1 MNQTIKKVNQEK
13 VLFMDIEDVR
23 RTKELDTVSREFE
36 LFRKKTRNR
45 ETDEFLS
52 NEQVVLE
59 YQKKAAL
66 KMCYTKIACIGVGF
80 IKDGEVHIKSLEGT
94 EEEVIKQFCNIA
106 QSFDYMCFS
115 NGIAFDLPM
124 VINNGYRYFDVCEVL
139 PDRFITSGKKQWNLD
154 RLLDLQ
160 EVFKGT
166 HYYASS
172 LDEMCY
178 HFDLPSP
185 KTDLDGSQV
194 SDEYWNN
201 GIEKISKYV
210 KQDVFAC
217 VNLFKKM
224 RFEQP
229 FEVFIDKNQNTTV
242 EPFIQELPLL
252 QKININ
258 KAISDENKI
267 ELKEILGK
275 KRISKKDKD
284 IIFDLI
290 KASLADIDPNFGA
303 VKNQKQIDEI
313 INQLREEFENN

>member
-1 MNQTIKKVNQEK
+1 
-13 VLFMDIEDVR
+13 
-23 RTKELDTVSREFE
+23 
-36 LFRKKTRNR
+36 
-45 ETDEFLS
+45 
-52 NEQVVLE
+52 
-59 YQKKAAL
+59 
-66 KMCYTKIACIGVGF
+66 MCYTKIVCIGVGF
-80 IKDGEVHIKSLEGT
+80 IKDGQVHIKSLEGT
-94 EEEVIKQFCNIA
+94 EEEVIKQFCTIA
-106 QSFDYMCFS
+106 QNFDYMCFS

-154 RLLDLQ
+154 RLIDLQ

-185 KTDLDGSQV
+185 KSDLDGSQV

-229 FEVFIDKNQNTTV
+229 FEAFIDKNENTTV
-242 EPFIQELPLL
+242 EPFVEELPLL
-252 QKININ
+252 QRIYTAKDLS
-258 KAISDENKI
+258 KENKE
-267 ELKEILGK
+267 ELLQLLK
-275 KRISKKDKD
+275 KKKITKKDKEKVL
-284 IIFDLI
+284 DLI
-290 KASLADIDPNFGA
+290 SASLSDIDQNFGA

-313 INQLREEFENN
+313 INQLKEEI

>member
-1 MNQTIKKVNQEK
+1 MNQTIKKVNQERI
-13 VLFMDIEDVR
+13 LFMDIEDVR
-23 RTKELDTVSREFE
+23 RSKELDINSREFE

-45 ETDEFLS
+45 DTDEFLP
-52 NEQVVLE
+52 NDEVVLN

-66 KMCYTKIACIGVGF
+66 KMCYTKIVCIGVGF
-80 IKDGEVHIKSLEGT
+80 IKEGEVHIKSLEGT
-94 EEEVIKQFCNIA
+94 EEEVIKQFCSIA
-106 QSFDYMCFS
+106 TNFDYMCFS

-124 VINNGYRYFDVCEVL
+124 VINNGYRYFDVCEIL

-160 EVFKGT
+160 EIFKGT

-185 KTDLDGSQV
+185 KSDLDGSKV

-224 RFEQP
+224 RFEET
-229 FEVFIDKNQNTTV
+229 FESFIDKNLITSL
-242 EPFIQELPLL
+242 EPFTEELPIL
-252 QKININ
+252 QKIYR
-258 KAISDENKI
+258 A
-267 ELKEILGK
+267 
-275 KRISKKDKD
+275 
-284 IIFDLI
+284 
-290 KASLADIDPNFGA
+290 AS
-303 VKNQKQIDEI
+303 IDEKTKESLTTI
-313 INQLREEFENN
+313 FKKKKLTKKYKTIVEDILVSVYINGKIFSADTEKVKVLKREEIKKLLDEC

>member
-1 MNQTIKKVNQEK
+1 MNQTIKKVNQERI
-13 VLFMDIEDVR
+13 LFMDIEDVR
-23 RTKELDTVSREFE
+23 RNKELDINSREFE

-45 ETDEFLS
+45 DTDEYLPQ
-52 NEQVVLE
+52 EDIVDQ
-59 YQKKAAL
+59 YRKKGAL
-66 KMCYTKIACIGVGF
+66 KMCYTKIVCIGVGF

-94 EEEVIKQFCNIA
+94 EEEIIKQFCIIA
-106 QSFDYMCFS
+106 QNFDYMCFS

-160 EVFKGT
+160 EIFKGT

-178 HFDLPSP
+178 HFDLLSP
-185 KTDLDGSQV
+185 KSDLDGSQV

-201 GIEKISKYV
+201 GLEKISKYV

-229 FEVFIDKNQNTTV
+229 FDTFIDKNELTTV
-242 EPFIQELPLL
+242 QPFIEELPLL
-252 QKININ
+252 QKIF
-258 KAISDENKI
+258 AT
-267 ELKEILGK
+267 KEITKETKEYIEKILK
-275 KRISKKDKD
+275 KNKLSKKEKD
-284 IIFDLI
+284 IVFDLI
-290 KASLADIDPNFGA
+290 RASLAEIDVNFGK
-303 VKNQKQIDEI
+303 VVNQKQIDEI
-313 INQLREEFENN
+313 INQLKEEL

>member
-1 MNQTIKKVNQEK
+1 
-13 VLFMDIEDVR
+13 
-23 RTKELDTVSREFE
+23 
-36 LFRKKTRNR
+36 
-45 ETDEFLS
+45 
-52 NEQVVLE
+52 
-59 YQKKAAL
+59 
-66 KMCYTKIACIGVGF
+66 MCYTKIVCIGVGF
-80 IKDGEVHIKSLEGT
+80 IKGGEVHIKSLEGT
-94 EEEVIKQFCNIA
+94 EEEIIKQFCSIA

-124 VINNGYRYFDVCEVL
+124 VINNGYRYFDVCETL
-139 PDRFITSGKKQWNLD
+139 PDRFITSGKKVWNLD

-160 EVFKGT
+160 EIFKGT

-185 KTDLDGSQV
+185 KSDLDGSQV

-229 FEVFIDKNQNTTV
+229 FETFIDKNQNTTV
-242 EPFIQELPLL
+242 EPFVEELPLL
-252 QKININ
+252 QRINSSKNIGE
-258 KAISDENKI
+258 KDKE
-267 ELKEILGK
+267 ELKQIFTKNKL
-275 KRISKKDKD
+275 SKKDKD
-284 IIFDLI
+284 IVFDLI
-290 KASLADIDPNFGA
+290 RASLAEIDPNFGK
-303 VKNQKQIDEI
+303 VVNQVQINEI
-313 INQLREEFENN
+313 INQLKQEFESN